1 VTPLAGGRNPDAVS
15 SLDVSAVPAA
25 DSAGMRPKH
34 LSDYMQSLVTGVW
47 PGRGDHRATFKI
59 NDHPWHAAPVIHI
72 FCSILPQV
80 AFACPLKLFA
90 VPDAQMRRTQYC
102 RTQNPGNFL
111 TIHFTSSL
119 LTVLHFR
126 P

>member
-1 VTPLAGGRNPDAVS
+1 MLSEVFPACWRQKPGRGVLPS
-15 SLDVSAVPAA
+15 TFLAVPAA

-47 PGRGDHRATFKI
+47 PGRGDHRVTLKI

-80 AFACPLKLFA
+80 AFACPAEA
-90 VPDAQMRRTQYC
+90 VRC
-102 RTQNPGNFL
+102 
-111 TIHFTSSL
+111 S
-119 LTVLHFR
+119 
-126 P
+126 